1 MLRPIDLPA
10 KPKRG
15 NPNWGKPSQPLR
27 PLLTE
32 FEMQVGRLR
41 LSKAE
46 YVASVQLRHW
56 CEDNRNRRYVPEWL
70 LKEWRITVEDI
81 FSGVA

>member
-1 MLRPIDLPA
+1 MLRPVYLPA
-10 KPKRG
+10 KRRRG
-15 NPNWGKPSQPLR
+15 NPNWGKPPQPLR

-32 FEMQVGRLR
+32 FEIQVGRLR
-41 LSKAE
+41 LSKTE
-46 YVASVQLRHW
+46 YAASTQLRHW

-70 LKEWRITVEDI
+70 LRNWGLTVEDV